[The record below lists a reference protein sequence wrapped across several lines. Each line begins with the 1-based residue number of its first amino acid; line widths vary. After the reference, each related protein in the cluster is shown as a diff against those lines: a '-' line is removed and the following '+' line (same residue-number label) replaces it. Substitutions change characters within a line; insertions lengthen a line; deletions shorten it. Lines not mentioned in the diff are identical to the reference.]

1 MGTESTFNTESIIA
15 AANTLDAEGSP
26 AVSTATDVSTNILLK
41 QGPEKWGTEAG
52 PSEFSSKY
60 SLYLSNLEREMAIM
74 RDQLDSFIAS
84 VRASAVAVENNE
96 SSVAEAVEHL
106 ARRSSPMNR
115 RGPMVIVWVLR
126 ALPLKR
132 QTQFHP
138 SPHQRRLLPHHVL
151 PITRAQECTIPS
163 GNSPGFSF
171 LPLQHGG

>member
-26 AVSTATDVSTNILLK
+26 AVSTATAVSTNILLK

-60 SLYLSNLEREMAIM
+60 SLYLSNLEREMATM

-84 VRASAVAVENNE
+84 VRESAVAVENNE

-106 ARRSSPMNR
+106 ARNLEEQPDEPTRPYGHSAAPEGAAPQVASTGSPKS
-115 RGPMVIVWVLR
+115 
-126 ALPLKR
+126 AS
-132 QTQFHP
+132 TP
-138 SPHQRRLLPHHVL
+138 SPFTPR
-151 PITRAQECTIPS
+151 PS
-163 GNSPGFSF
+163 DYSSTGMHDSIRK
-171 LPLQHGG
+171 